1 MFAACRKRRVSLRV
15 TLDWGSPRSTWRCVY
30 TASQTVSSEPLFLI
44 LLSFIHSAGGY
55 YTTLWRTCGYMY
67 VRRRTVALFTFS
79 FSMSYMCLTS
89 IVCFCHLYSYT
100 SSRHSNDEHHSA
112 GMDRQSPLAAL
123 PLGKLTYSYMTV
135 LSYMYS
141 YICAHT
147 QSDENLSSAVNLI
160 TKLLGPQHVF
170 VLF

>member
-67 VRRRTVALFTFS
+67 VRRRTVALLTFS
-79 FSMSYMCLTS
+79 SSKSYMCLIS

-100 SSRHSNDEHHSA
+100 SSRHSDDEHHTA
-112 GMDRQSPLAAL
+112 GLDRQGPLAAL
-123 PLGKLTYSYMTV
+123 PLGKLLTYSYMYSYMTV
-135 LSYMYS
+135 RSYTS
-141 YICAHT
+141 GKNIN
-147 QSDENLSSAVNLI
+147 SVINLI
-160 TKLLGPQHVF
+160 TKLLGQQH
-170 VLF
+170 